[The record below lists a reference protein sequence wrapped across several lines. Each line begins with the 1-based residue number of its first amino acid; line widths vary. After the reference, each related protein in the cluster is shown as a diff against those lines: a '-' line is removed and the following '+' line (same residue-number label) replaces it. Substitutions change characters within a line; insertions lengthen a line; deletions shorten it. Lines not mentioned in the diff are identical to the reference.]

1 MALIIDVPPH
11 TLTTVLVAAAVAVTL
26 WSGIDYF
33 VDARDVLRAP
43 A

>member
-1 MALIIDVPPH
+1 
-11 TLTTVLVAAAVAVTL
+11 VLVAAAVAATI

-33 VDARDVLRAP
+33 ISARDVLRAP